1 MYKKINMI
9 GFLFILPF
17 FLFFLTFNL
26 YPIIQTLYLSFTSF
40 DGYQDPQFIGI
51 ENYINLLKDPFFWK
65 SFGNTW
71 TIWLPNF
78 LLQLSL
84 AFLTAVLLTNIRYRV
99 KFAGLFRAVFY
110 FPNLV
115 TAASMA
121 VLFTVFLDWQT
132 GALNQFLFGDD
143 KSKYIYWLGKARNA
157 QFVISSIQ
165 TWMWFGHNMILIM
178 AAIIGIPQSYYE
190 AAEIDGAGQ
199 MRVFTKI
206 TLPLIFPIL
215 TFLVVTSLIGGLQLF
230 DIPFVMSTGPAL
242 QGKGDPQQAIIT
254 MQAFMYN
261 SGFVYN
267 RMGYAA
273 AVSFVMFGIISIIS
287 VTYMKVSQYL
297 MLGDDK

>member
-51 ENYINLLKDPFFWK
+51 ENYVNLLKDPFFWK

-71 TIWLPNF
+71 AIWLPNF
-78 LLQLSL
+78 LLQISL
-84 AFLTAVLLTNIRYRV
+84 AFLCAVLLTNIRYRI

-132 GALNQFLFGDD
+132 GALNQLLFGAD
-143 KSKYIYWLGKARNA
+143 KSKYIHWLGEARNTKM
-157 QFVISSIQ
+157 VISSIQ
-165 TWMWFGHNMILIM
+165 TWMWFGHSMILIM
-178 AAIIGIPQSYYE
+178 AAIIGIPQSYFE
-190 AAEIDGAGQ
+190 AAEIDGASQ
-199 MRVFTKI
+199 PRVFFKI

-215 TFLVVTSLIGGLQLF
+215 TFVVVTSLIGGLQLF
-230 DIPFVMSTGPAL
+230 DIPLVMSTGPAL
-242 QGKGDPQQAIIT
+242 TGKGEPQQAIIT
-254 MQAFMYN
+254 MQVFMYN

-273 AVSFVMFGIISIIS
+273 AVSFVMFAIISIIS
-287 VTYMKVSQYL
+287 LTYMKVSQRL